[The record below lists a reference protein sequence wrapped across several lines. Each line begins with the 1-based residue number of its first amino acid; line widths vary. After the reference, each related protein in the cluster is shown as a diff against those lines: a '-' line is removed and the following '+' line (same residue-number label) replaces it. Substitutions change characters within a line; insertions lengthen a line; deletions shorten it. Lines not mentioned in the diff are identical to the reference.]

1 MSETETEAA
10 PDRPADRKDAASAD
24 PLARAIGRLDFAL
37 TPQDGRVRIG
47 AGELAALRR
56 MAPWRPD
63 PPPAFWRA
71 LFAHVPEE
79 LRRGAARE
87 RAWAVVINAMA
98 RLAPEPHNHH
108 APLGAVLAGSDDG
121 RGAYSEPRF
130 VRLLRAEGE
139 DFVRELGVACRWLAA
154 RGRSVDCIDLA
165 RFVLTRLAE
174 RPSDRDENNT
184 RRLARRYFETKDR
197 QSRPTAA

>member
-1 MSETETEAA
+1 MSQTETA
-10 PDRPADRKDAASAD
+10 PGPPADRNEAASAD
-24 PLARAIGRLDFAL
+24 PLAKAVGRLDFAL
-37 TPQDGRVRIG
+37 TREDGRVRIG

-63 PPPAFWRA
+63 LPPAFWRA

-79 LRRGAARE
+79 LRRGDARE

-98 RLAPEPHNHH
+98 RLAPEPHNPR
-108 APLGAVLAGSDDG
+108 APLGAALSGSDAGHD
-121 RGAYSEPRF
+121 AYSEPRF

-154 RGRSVDCIDLA
+154 KGRSVDCIDLA
-165 RFVLTRLAE
+165 RFVLVRLAE
-174 RPSDRDENNT
+174 RRPSDRDETNT
-184 RRLARRYFETKDR
+184 RRLARRYFEARDR